1 MKLTLTNIVT
11 YVGVSILLIY
21 VMFGLMKF
29 YGVTTEDYS
38 IYIIFYIF
46 IFISVLILGNSQ
58 S

>member
-1 MKLTLTNIVT
+1 MKLTLTNIVS

-21 VMFGLMKF
+21 AVFGLMKF

-46 IFISVLILGNSQ
+46 IFISVLVLGNSP

>member
-21 VMFGLMKF
+21 AVIGLMKF
-29 YGVTTEDYS
+29 YGVNTEDYS

-46 IFISVLILGNSQ
+46 IFISVLILGNSP

>member
-21 VMFGLMKF
+21 AVFGLMKF
-29 YGVTTEDYS
+29 YGISTEDYS
-38 IYIIFYIF
+38 IYIIFYVF
-46 IFISVLILGNSQ
+46 IFFSVLILVNSP

>member
-11 YVGVSILLIY
+11 YVGVGILLIY
-21 VMFGLMKF
+21 VVFGLMKF
-29 YGVTTEDYS
+29 YDLNSEDYT

-46 IFISVLILGNSQ
+46 IFISVLVLGNSP